1 MKKPTPRVKIKTPPK
16 KPYSFYPTDE
26 NTELMQ
32 EYKARGFVI
41 SEVINYAIAKLGKEL
56 FK

>member
-1 MKKPTPRVKIKTPPK
+1 MKKPTPKVKIKKQAK
-16 KPYSFYPTDE
+16 KPYSFYPTDD
-26 NTELMQ
+26 NTKLMQ

-41 SEVINYAIAKLGKEL
+41 SEVINYAIAKLDKEL